1 MKCDEFYR
9 LTKSVLNTGKIT
21 HNPNK
26 SAAHVYYGLGMPV
39 VFYDKWDV
47 NKLSSLHQLED
58 IKDWENSSLYV
69 EVHPYTL
76 NDGVECV
83 SLSAT
88 ADVSHE
94 NDVRNVTLTGGQI
107 CIEGII
113 V

>member
-47 NKLSSLHQLED
+47 NNLSSLHQLED
-58 IKDWENSSLYV
+58 IKDWENSSSYV

-88 ADVSHE
+88 TDVSHE
-94 NDVRNVTLTGGQI
+94 NDVRNVTLTANQI
-107 CIEGII
+107 CIEGIT